1 MGWHIL
7 LRYFFNHTSHGQN
20 SGSLKF
26 LSHTCAHTHRY
37 TRIHT
42 RKHTRTN
49 TWTNLQ
55 EYTVGWLA
63 VWWRKSSLFVRV
75 HGHTYAHTHKHTHTH
90 THTQT
95 HTHTKNTQETR
106 NWFVFS
112 PHTYRRCAVRRLVVW
127 WRNPPLCVRARI
139 ARKSVSVTC
148 MCVECQ
154 YVWHSKEIVK
164 FGLW

>member
-1 MGWHIL
+1 MDKL
-7 LRYFFNHTSHGQN
+7 
-20 SGSLKF
+20 
-26 LSHTCAHTHRY
+26 
-37 TRIHT
+37 TRIHCWLT
-42 RKHTRTN
+42 RCLMKEIISICSRTRTHIR
-49 TWTNLQ
+49 T
-55 EYTVGWLA
+55 
-63 VWWRKSSLFVRV
+63 
-75 HGHTYAHTHKHTHTH
+75 HTQTHTHTH
-90 THTQT
+90 THTNT

-164 FGLW
+164 FGLWWTYWHSKHMLVQHTWINQCSDSEEISKWDVYVCWVPVRVIWEGNH